1 MKKLLL
7 FTLLATLAFSCRN
20 KKNQEPE
27 ATVQEAP
34 KPTAPYQVGQ
44 SMYVHALFGL
54 SLRKG
59 PDAKAEK
66 LGAAQYGEALEIL
79 ALPAADQTYVA
90 ETIDEFQLKGHWVK
104 VKNAD
109 QKEAYVFDGYLAAFP
124 PIEEEPEEDVA
135 LPEWFYMTLAK
146 PKGER
151 QITPPNEK
159 EGIVEGYKQAF
170 ADGGEFELI
179 LYNGG
184 VTQFLRIPTRTLTFS
199 QALVVLRSF
208 YFSTAKNLKI
218 VRNAKTK
225 IIKVNDTANPAEW
238 MEFEDKGDKVI
249 VGFYS
254 AD

>member
-7 FTLLATLAFSCRN
+7 FSLLSLLSFSCRN
-20 KKNQEPE
+20 KKNQE
-27 ATVQEAP
+27 QESTIQETP
-34 KPTAPYQVGQ
+34 KPAAPYQIGQ
-44 SMYVHALFGL
+44 KMYVHALLGL
-54 SLRKG
+54 SLRKA

-66 LGAAQYGEALEIL
+66 LGAAQYGEELEIL
-79 ALPAADQTYVA
+79 ALPEPGQTYVA

-104 VKNAD
+104 VRNAD

-124 PIEEEPEEDVA
+124 TIEEEPEEDRA
-135 LPEWFYMTLAK
+135 LPEWFYMTLSK

-151 QITPPNEK
+151 EVTAPNEK

-184 VTQFLRIPTRTLTFS
+184 VTQFLRIPSSTLPFS

-208 YFSTAKNLKI
+208 YFSNAKNLKI

-225 IIKVNDTANPAEW
+225 IIKVNDTANPYEW
-238 MEFEDKGDKVI
+238 LEFEDKGDRVV

>member
-7 FTLLATLAFSCRN
+7 FTLLATLALSCRN
-20 KKNQEPE
+20 KKNQEQE
-27 ATVQEAP
+27 STVPEAP
-34 KPTAPYQVGQ
+34 KSTAPYKVGQ
-44 SMYVHALFGL
+44 TMYVHALLGL
-54 SLRKG
+54 SLRKA

-66 LGAAQYGEALEIL
+66 VGAAQYGEALEIL
-79 ALPAADQTYVA
+79 ALPEADQSYIA

-104 VKNAD
+104 IKNAD
-109 QKEAYVFDGYLAAFP
+109 QKEAYVFDGYLAKFP
-124 PIEEEPEEDVA
+124 TIEEEPEEEMA
-135 LPEWFYMTLAK
+135 LPEWFYMNLSK

-151 QITPPNEK
+151 EVTAPNEK

-184 VTQFLRIPTRTLTFS
+184 VTQFLRIPSSTLSFS
-199 QALVVLRSF
+199 QALVTLRSF

-225 IIKVNDTANPAEW
+225 KIRVNDTANPYEW
-238 MEFEDKGDKVI
+238 LEFEDKGDKVI

>member
-7 FTLLATLAFSCRN
+7 FVLLIILALSCRN
-20 KKNQEPE
+20 KKNQEQENTTP
-27 ATVQEAP
+27 EAP
-34 KPTAPYQVGQ
+34 KSTAPYQVGQ
-44 SMYVHALFGL
+44 SMYVHALLGL

-79 ALPAADQTYVA
+79 ALPEASHSYVA

-124 PIEEEPEEDVA
+124 TIEEEPEEDVA
-135 LPEWFYMTLAK
+135 LPEWFYMALSK

-151 QITPPNEK
+151 EITAPNEK

-184 VTQFLRIPTRTLTFS
+184 VTQFLRIPASTLTFS

-225 IIKVNDTANPAEW
+225 KIKVNDTANPYEW
-238 MEFEDKGDKVI
+238 LEFEDKGDKTI

>member
-7 FTLLATLAFSCRN
+7 FTLLATVAFSCRD
-20 KKNQEPE
+20 KKNQEQENNVP
-27 ATVQEAP
+27 EAP
-34 KPTAPYQVGQ
+34 KSTTPYQVGQ
-44 SMYVHALFGL
+44 TMYVHALLGL

-66 LGAAQYGEALEIL
+66 VGAAQYGEALEIL
-79 ALPAADQTYVA
+79 DLPAADQTYVA

-109 QKEAYVFDGYLAAFP
+109 QKEAYVFDGYLAKFP
-124 PIEEEPEEDVA
+124 SIEEEPEEDIA
-135 LPEWFYMTLAK
+135 LPEWFYMNLSE

-151 QITPPNEK
+151 EVSAPNEK
-159 EGIVEGYKQAF
+159 KGIVEGYKQAF

-184 VTQFLRIPTRTLTFS
+184 VTQFLRIPSSTLTFS
-199 QALVVLRSF
+199 QALVTLRSF
-208 YFSTAKNLKI
+208 YFSNAKNLKI

-225 IIKVNDTANPAEW
+225 KIRVNDTDNPYEW
-238 MEFEDKGDKVI
+238 MEFEEKGDKVI

>member
-27 ATVQEAP
+27 NTVPEAP
-34 KPTAPYQVGQ
+34 KSTAPYKVGQ
-44 SMYVHALFGL
+44 SMYVHALLGL

-59 PDAKAEK
+59 PDPKSEK
-66 LGAAQYGEALEIL
+66 IGAAQYGEGLEIL
-79 ALPAADQTYVA
+79 ALPEANHSYVA
-90 ETIDEFQLKGHWVK
+90 ETIDDFQLKGHWVK

-109 QKEAYVFDGYLAAFP
+109 QKEAYVFDGYLAKFP
-124 PIEEEPEEDVA
+124 VIAEEPEEDTA
-135 LPEWFYMTLAK
+135 LPEWFYMTLSK

-151 QITPPNEK
+151 EISTPNEK

-170 ADGGEFELI
+170 TDGGEFELI

-184 VTQFLRIPTRTLTFS
+184 VTQFLRIPSSTLTFS

-208 YFSTAKNLKI
+208 YFSSAKNLKI

-225 IIKVNDTANPAEW
+225 KIRVNDTANPYEW
-238 MEFEDKGDKVI
+238 LEFEDKGDKVI

>member
-7 FTLLATLAFSCRN
+7 FTLLASLAFSCRN

-27 ATVQEAP
+27 APVPETP

-44 SMYVHALFGL
+44 TMYVHALLGL

-59 PDAKAEK
+59 PDPKSEK
-66 LGAAQYGEALEIL
+66 VGAAQYGEGLEIL
-79 ALPAADQTYVA
+79 ALPAADQTYIA

-124 PIEEEPEEDVA
+124 TIEEEPEEDIA
-135 LPEWFYMTLAK
+135 LPEWFYMTLSQ

-151 QITPPNEK
+151 KITPPNEK
-159 EGIVEGYKQAF
+159 EGIVEGYKQTF

-184 VTQFLRIPTRTLTFS
+184 VTQFLRIPSSTLTFS

-225 IIKVNDTANPAEW
+225 KIKVNDTANPYEYL
-238 MEFEDKGDKVI
+238 EFEDKGDKVI

>member
-27 ATVQEAP
+27 NTVPEAP
-34 KPTAPYQVGQ
+34 KSTAPYQVGQ
-44 SMYVHALFGL
+44 TMYVHALLGL
-54 SLRKG
+54 SLRKA
-59 PDAKAEK
+59 PDPKSEK
-66 LGAAQYGEALEIL
+66 IGAAQYGELLEIL
-79 ALPAADQTYVA
+79 ALPEADQTYVA

-109 QKEAYVFDGYLAAFP
+109 QKEAYVFDGYLAKFP
-124 PIEEEPEEDVA
+124 VIAEEPEEDTA

-151 QITPPNEK
+151 EVTAPNEK
-159 EGIVEGYKQAF
+159 KGIVEGYKQAF

-184 VTQFLRIPTRTLTFS
+184 VTQFLRIPSSTLTFS

-208 YFSTAKNLKI
+208 YFNTAKNLKI

-225 IIKVNDTANPAEW
+225 KIRVNDTANPYEW
-238 MEFEDKGDKVI
+238 LEFEDKGDKVI